1 MKITQLALAL
11 GALAL
16 SGAAAAEL
24 SANIGVTSN
33 YVWRGVSQTGND
45 AAVSGGIDYGH
56 DSGFYAGTW
65 ASNVDFGDGDEGA
78 EVDFYGG
85 FGNEIGDSGFSYD
98 VNAIYYYYPNFDDS
112 DFAEIG
118 GSLGWKW
125 FNVGLSYTVWS
136 QVNKTKGN
144 DTFIDGDMYYYLN
157 GSYEVAP
164 TWTLG
169 GTIGYYDF
177 KEDGRDGIDT
187 SYLHGQI
194 DVTKGAGDFGD
205 FTLSVSNAEKES
217 GDDDVLVFVSW
228 AKTFD

>member
-1 MKITQLALAL
+1 MKLTKFALAF
-11 GALAL
+11 GALVI

-65 ASNVDFGDGDEGA
+65 ASNVDFGGDEGA

-85 FGNEIGDSGFSYD
+85 FGNDIGDSGFSYD
-98 VNAIYYYYPNFDDS
+98 VNAIYYYYPNFDNS

-118 GSLGWKW
+118 GSIGWKW
-125 FNVGLSYTVWS
+125 FNVGLSYTIWS
-136 QVNKTKGN
+136 DVKKTKGN
-144 DTFIDGDMYYYLN
+144 DTFVDGDMYYYLN

-169 GTIGYYDF
+169 GTLGYYDF
-177 KEDGRDGIDT
+177 DEDGRDGIDT

>member
-1 MKITQLALAL
+1 MKLTKFALAF
-11 GALAL
+11 GALAI
-16 SGAAAAEL
+16 SGAAAAEI
-24 SANIGVTSN
+24 SANIGVTSH
-33 YVWRGVSQTGND
+33 YGWRGVSQTGPD
-45 AAVSGGIDYGH
+45 AAVSGGLDSGH
-56 DSGFYAGTW
+56 DSGCYAGPG
-65 ASNVDFGDGDEGA
+65 ASNVDVGDGDEGA
-78 EVDFYGG
+78 EVDFYAG
-85 FGNEIGDSGFSYD
+85 FGNEIGDSGFSDD

-112 DFAEIG
+112 DFSEIG

-125 FNVGLSYTVWS
+125 VNVGLSYTIWS
-136 QVNKTKGN
+136 DVKKTKGN

-169 GTIGYYDF
+169 GTLGYYDF

-205 FTLSVSNAEKES
+205 FTLTVSNAAKES

>member
-1 MKITQLALAL
+1 MKLTKLALAV
-11 GALAL
+11 GALVI

-45 AAVSGGIDYGH
+45 AAVSGGIDYAH
-56 DSGFYAGTW
+56 
-65 ASNVDFGDGDEGA
+65 
-78 EVDFYGG
+78 
-85 FGNEIGDSGFSYD
+85 DSGFSYD
-98 VNAIYYYYPNFDDS
+98 VNAIYYYYPNFDNS

-125 FNVGLSYTVWS
+125 FTAGLTYTIWS
-136 QVNKTKGN
+136 DVKKTKGN
-144 DTFIDGDMYYYLN
+144 DSFVDGDMYYYLN

-169 GTIGYYDF
+169 GAVGYYDF

-187 SYLHGQI
+187 SYFHGQI

-205 FTLSVSNAEKES
+205 FTLAVSNAQKES
-217 GDDDVLVFVSW
+217 GDNDVLVFVSW